1 MATLIDLFLHGS
13 LWSLLAVGGTNV
25 TLADIHRY
33 AVETRHWIT
42 DAQFVTF
49 FSLAQ
54 AAPGPNGMAVTLIGL
69 QAAGL
74 PGAMAATL
82 AKCAPSSLLAYLVG
96 GWVDRHERS
105 PWVRAVRAGLAPIT
119 VGLLAAS
126 AAVLAR
132 EVDINLA
139 RGIVTLACTI
149 ITLRTRFNPLWL
161 IIAGG
166 ALGLTGYL
174 M

>member
-1 MATLIDLFLHGS
+1 MNTLLDLFLHGS

-33 AVETRHWIT
+33 AVDTRHWIT

-74 PGAMAATL
+74 PGAFTATL

-96 GWVDRHERS
+96 GWVDRHETS

-126 AAVLAR
+126 SALLAR
-132 EVDINLA
+132 EIDINAA
-139 RGIVTLACTI
+139 RALVTLVAI
-149 ITLRTRFNPLWL
+149 VLTLRTRWNPLWL
-161 IIAGG
+161 IAGG
-166 ALGLTGYL
+166 SLLGLTGWL
-174 M
+174 T

>member
-1 MATLIDLFLHGS
+1 MNTLVDLFLHGS

-25 TLADIHRY
+25 TLADIYRY

-74 PGAMAATL
+74 PGALTATL

-126 AAVLAR
+126 SAVVAR
-132 EVDINLA
+132 EVDVNVA
-139 RGIVTLACTI
+139 RGLVTLAAVV
-149 ITLRTRFNPLWL
+149 ITLRTRWNPLWL
-161 IIAGG
+161 IATGSL
-166 ALGLTGYL
+166 LGLTGWL